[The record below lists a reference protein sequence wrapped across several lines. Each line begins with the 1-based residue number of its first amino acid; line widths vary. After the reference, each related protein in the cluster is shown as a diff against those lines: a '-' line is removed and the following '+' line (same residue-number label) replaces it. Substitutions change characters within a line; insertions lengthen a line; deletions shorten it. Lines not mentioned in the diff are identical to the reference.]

1 MIHTHTHTR
10 AHTHTQFLWKEWINV
25 SYHSLSHH
33 CPDPILV
40 VHKRIW
46 ALSSFPFIIWP
57 TLYYWTFPANPL
69 VAPLLFSRSVMFN
82 SFGTSWTVT
91 GQGPLS
97 MGFSRQEYRSGLPSP
112 PPGRGSSWPRN
123 PTCTSCIA
131 GGFFTTETP
140 GNPYSSCYT

>member
-1 MIHTHTHTR
+1 MIHTR
-10 AHTHTQFLWKEWINV
+10 AHTHTQFLWKEWIKV

-33 CPDPILV
+33 CPGPILV

-46 ALSSFPFIIWP
+46 ALSSFTFIIWP

-69 VAPLLFSRSVMFN
+69 VAPLLFSCSVVFN

-97 MGFSRQEYRSGLPSP
+97 MGFSRQEYQSGLPSP
-112 PPGRGSSWPRN
+112 PPGDLPDLGIQPAL
-123 PTCTSCIA
+123 PTLQVHSLPLRHQEIHIA
-131 GGFFTTETP
+131 LATP
-140 GNPYSSCYT
+140 NF